1 MPDTICLTSVYVSLC
16 TVYDDLFIDFYL
28 IKFHIAA
35 WCTFNIIRFLV
46 HTCPRADIVLPI
58 IINSAL
64 SSFTRANLHFILCLF
79 VCSLASMIANSF
91 QSIKQSAMMTSFF
104 DLLTSFKCRSAGPTP
119 NALFTNAN
127 AHHFLAINYSV
138 RHSIIDFSIK

>member
-1 MPDTICLTSVYVSLC
+1 MPDTICLTLVYVSLC

-28 IKFHIAA
+28 IEFHIAA

-64 SSFTRANLHFILCLF
+64 GSFTRANLHFILCLF

-91 QSIKQSAMMTSFF
+91 QSIKKSMDWRLIKQSAMMTSFF
-104 DLLTSFKCRSAGPTP
+104 LSFINFFQMPISRSYAKRPIYHCKCSS
-119 NALFTNAN
+119 
-127 AHHFLAINYSV
+127 FLGY
-138 RHSIIDFSIK
+138 KL